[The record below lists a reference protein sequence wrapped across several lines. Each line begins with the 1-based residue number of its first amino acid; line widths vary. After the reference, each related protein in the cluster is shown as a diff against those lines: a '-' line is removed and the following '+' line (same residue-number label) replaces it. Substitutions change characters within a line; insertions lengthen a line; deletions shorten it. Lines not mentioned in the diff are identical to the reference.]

1 MSFLERWFEEVWNKG
16 NEKFID
22 EMTHSDTK
30 GSGLVHPD
38 GKEVTDRA
46 AFKAVLQNLPLSLFR
61 HPHRGGRYR
70 DRGR

>member
-1 MSFLERWFEEVWNKG
+1 MSFLERWFEEDWNN

-22 EMTHSDTK
+22 EMTHSDSK

-38 GKEVTDRA
+38 GKEVTDLSGLQG
-46 AFKAVLQNLPLSLFR
+46 VLQNLPLSLFR
-61 HPHRGGRYR
+61 HPRQGGRYR